1 MRGTPGIP
9 DVLGWDLPRYR
20 STGIGA
26 GGEGAKGGFLFFLL
40 SEEKQF
46 QLQGKLGT
54 STKATTVMSSSTKRN
69 INRRRRWSEQQQR
82 CSEMRAALERLCS
95 PFE

>member
-1 MRGTPGIP
+1 MSWGGTYHGIAQLAL
-9 DVLGWDLPRYR
+9 VLGARGR
-20 STGIGA
+20 R
-26 GGEGAKGGFLFFLL
+26 GGFLFFLL

-69 INRRRRWSEQQQR
+69 INGRRRWSEQQQR

-95 PFE
+95 PFESR